1 MRERAGRG
9 EMRDGDE
16 ARAQRSFER
25 SASGE
30 RSAGREGEGQGNGG
44 ASDGREGEGRQ
55 AGGGEGQAN
64 AGEGDGSGSAGAAEV
79 ETVTVEETQV
89 ASGGG
94 EGAGSQ
100 PGASPLG
107 RDGSPLAGRRHD
119 REARV
124 ADGAGPNRAEVIG
137 VAAGR
142 GFATRGYSR
151 VFADYAAA
159 VEDAMGATAVPDG
172 KRYIVRRYFDLI
184 RPRTGGGK

>member
-1 MRERAGRG
+1 MTI
-9 EMRDGDE
+9 
-16 ARAQRSFER
+16 ER
-25 SASGE
+25 SE
-30 RSAGREGEGQGNGG
+30 
-44 ASDGREGEGRQ
+44 
-55 AGGGEGQAN
+55 
-64 AGEGDGSGSAGAAEV
+64 
-79 ETVTVEETQV
+79 V

-100 PGASPLG
+100 PGTSPLG
-107 RDGSPLAGRRHD
+107 RDQSPSSGRSHD

-124 ADGAGPNRAEVIG
+124 ANGAGPNRAEVIG

-142 GFATRGYSR
+142 GFATRGYNR

-184 RPRTGGGK
+184 RPRTGGPK